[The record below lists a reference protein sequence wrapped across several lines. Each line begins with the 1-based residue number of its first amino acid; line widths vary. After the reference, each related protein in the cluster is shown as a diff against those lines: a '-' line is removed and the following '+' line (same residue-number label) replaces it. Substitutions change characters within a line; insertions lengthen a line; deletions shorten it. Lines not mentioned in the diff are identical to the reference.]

1 MNRGLHGLDREYRII
16 MITRIK
22 QIGFL
27 YLFLVLINPYTSAQ
41 TGSYKDSI
49 DTYIQKYVKEHKV
62 VKSKDKKLMQF
73 FPADET
79 MRIKCRF
86 ERKTNSP
93 WFRMD
98 ASGPIK
104 NNYRVYGTIHFTI
117 HDTALTLNIYQS
129 QELMLTEKYAE
140 HLFIPFSDATS
151 GEESY
156 SGGRYIDLNIIDIA
170 GENYIIDF
178 NKAYNP
184 YCAFVSGVYSCPIPP
199 KENNLS
205 VAIRAGEK
213 AFGKSH

>member
-1 MNRGLHGLDREYRII
+1 MIPRINSI
-16 MITRIK
+16 VSIK
-22 QIGFL
+22 TFACC
-27 YLFLVLINPYTSAQ
+27 LFLIITATYTTAQ
-41 TGSYKDSI
+41 TGGYKDSI
-49 DTYIQKYVKEHKV
+49 ETYIKKYVKDHEV
-62 VKSKDKKLMQF
+62 VKGKDKKLMQF
-73 FPADET
+73 FPIDET
-79 MRIKCRF
+79 MRVNYRF

-117 HDTALTLNIYQS
+117 NDSALALNIYQS

-151 GEESY
+151 GEETY
-156 SGGRYIDLNIIDIA
+156 SGGRYIDLNISDIV
-170 GENYIIDF
+170 GDKYIIDF

-184 YCAFVSGVYSCPIPP
+184 YCAFVNGVYSCPIPP
-199 KENNLS
+199 KENNLG

-213 AFGKSH
+213 TFGKSH

>member
-1 MNRGLHGLDREYRII
+1 

-22 QIGFL
+22 QIGIF
-27 YLFLVLINPYTSAQ
+27 YLFLVIINPYSLAQ
-41 TGSYKDSI
+41 TGMYKDSI
-49 DTYIQKYVKEHKV
+49 ETYIQKYVEDHKV

-73 FPADET
+73 FPIDES
-79 MRIKCRF
+79 MRITCRF
-86 ERKTNSP
+86 ERKTSSP

-104 NNYRVYGTIHFTI
+104 NNYRVYGTVHFTI
-117 HDTALTLNIYQS
+117 HDTVLALNVYQS

-156 SGGRYIDLNIIDIA
+156 SGGRYIDLNISDIA

-184 YCAFVSGVYSCPIPP
+184 YCAFVNGVYSCPIPP